1 MKKLFLI
8 ISIILSCRV
17 MAQDID
23 ALNVNIEDV
32 AIVSFYRNSVNN
44 NITKDY
50 IETINNGQ
58 EPSFILSKLP
68 SIFAYSDTGNEYG
81 YSYFRMRGM
90 DQTRVNMTLD
100 GMPLA
105 EGEDMGVYFSNFP
118 DLLSSMHS
126 INVDNGAS
134 ISNNGTAAYAGS
146 INFESVDL
154 IKDTLSYAQF
164 GLGSFNTYKTNIQY
178 NSGKIGKFAFH
189 INVNNQQSDG
199 YKYNAYNNSQ
209 SAFVKIGY
217 FINDN
222 HSLDILSF
230 AGHSRNSQGWIGTSL
245 DDLNIDPRINGCT
258 DKETD
263 KFVQNITKLQYKGIF
278 GNTILTSSVYYNHL
292 NGYYNFD
299 LDNYMWKFIDSS
311 CDYTGEI
318 DKYSLKHHMF
328 GSNIVAKTYFNNLNL
343 VYGINASRFWRNHVG
358 TYNLANDIL
367 WDNTGY
373 KTDINTFVTANY
385 YINNF
390 KLSGNVQYRHADFDY
405 SGDIDFSKINWDFFN
420 WNARVDY
427 SINNHNNIYASIT
440 QTHREPTRSDM
451 FGGEENFVE
460 LYTTQAESVID
471 YEIGYT
477 INYNKFSGNVN
488 FYYMDFD
495 NELILNGEYGSNGL
509 PIRVNEANSVR
520 YGVEL
525 ILEYNP
531 CNFISLINKSS
542 FSKNNVTD
550 ETKTYNHVMSPSAII
565 TQDVIFNINK
575 NLNIDLSYSYRDK
588 MYINLLNNYIL
599 DSSNKFNLGL
609 NYSIKNVNI
618 TAKVNNIFNST
629 TYSNGMIGLNGPLYF
644 IDVPRN
650 FFVNVKFAF

>member
-8 ISIILSCRV
+8 ISIILSCHA

-23 ALNVNIEDV
+23 TLNVNIEDV

-44 NITKDY
+44 NITKNY

-209 SAFVKIGY
+209 SAFVKLGY

-230 AGHSRNSQGWIGTSL
+230 VGHSRNSQGWVGTSL
-245 DDLNIDPRINGCT
+245 DELNIDPRINGCT

-311 CDYTGEI
+311 WDYTGEI

-328 GSNIVAKTYFNNLNL
+328 GGNIVAKTYFNNLNL

-358 TYNLANDIL
+358 TYNLADDIL

-405 SGDIDFSKINWDFFN
+405 NGDIDFSKINWDFFN

-460 LYTTQAESVID
+460 LYTTQAEAVID

-525 ILEYNP
+525 ILEYNL

-565 TQDVIFNINK
+565 TQDVVFNINK

-588 MYINLLNNYIL
+588 MYIDLLNNYIL

-650 FFVNVKFAF
+650 FFVNVKFVF